1 MQDIKKE
8 ASGEGW
14 ITHDNA
20 EASSLSCFFGMA
32 GNSTAKRL
40 SAPACAPLP
49 SPLFVSIACKNH
61 LKVPI
66 LPDQLAG
73 VPLTGSKG
81 VAIFEECDIRNAD
94 QLTRSLKG
102 ADAVVNCA
110 AVSPDITQDEVRCG
124 PDMWRVNVDGKFSI
138 LSLPLAREMYKE
150 RHCIG
155 NLGCNTSTHQVY
167 IFHCRRNSVSSC
179 CMYIRYTFPVE
190 CFA

>member
-1 MQDIKKE
+1 MFSIYIYIAVQDIKKE

-61 LKVPI
+61 PKVPI
-66 LPDQLAG
+66 LPAG

-124 PDMWRVNVDGKFSI
+124 PDMWRVNVDGKSSM
-138 LSLPLAREMYKE
+138 LSLSP
-150 RHCIG
+150 C
-155 NLGCNTSTHQVY
+155 S
-167 IFHCRRNSVSSC
+167 
-179 CMYIRYTFPVE
+179 
-190 CFA
+190 